1 MDASKE
7 VARWRGTIADL
18 NRKREA
24 AEGRI
29 EKLRERKKPLTL
41 RAHTGDE
48 PARKK
53 LAARNAEL
61 LTERQ
66 GLEDLEEAVRQAGTE
81 FVKAEE
87 ARAVEVE
94 AERLRLLARLATER
108 VKVAALVDQTA
119 RALAQALAGY
129 DGIGD
134 QIYRHVGS
142 SDVKFGGKVR
152 STGRVDVALATHLA
166 AVTGCVSRNP
176 HDPRDGQTLEVMEEE
191 PLAILLI
198 DPDKAYDIANM
209 NPGDTLASEPENE
222 PERSAA

>member
-24 AEGRI
+24 AGGRVDSLV
-29 EKLRERKKPLTL
+29 KRKSSLALK
-41 RAHTGDE
+41 AHTGDE
-48 PARKK
+48 KARKK
-53 LAARNAEL
+53 LAARNVEL

-81 FVKAEE
+81 FAKAEE

-94 AERLRLLARLATER
+94 AERLRLLSALATDR
-108 VKVAALVDQTA
+108 VKAAKVVDQQA
-119 RALAQALAGY
+119 RALAQALASYAGL
-129 DGIGD
+129 GD

-142 SDVKFGGKVR
+142 RDVKFGGKVR
-152 STGRVDVALATHLA
+152 SMGRADVALATHLA

-176 HDPRDGQTLEVMEEE
+176 NDPRDGQTLEAMEEDQ
-191 PLAILLI
+191 LASLLI
-198 DPDKAYDIANM
+198 DPDKAEEIAGM
-209 NPGDTLASEPENE
+209 NPGDTLASEPESE